1 MITKDNNLKVMELFF
16 KFPYSSFHIREIARL
31 TELSST
37 GIIKIIRKLKKE
49 DLLISKK
56 AKMVEEVSPNF
67 DGRFVLVKRL
77 YNIYSL
83 TDSGLLVYLKKFYEL
98 PQAIILFGSYSNG
111 TDSEKSDIDLAI
123 LSKKKDIPDLT
134 IYEKRLKRKIS
145 LHLIDLDKTSNEFKN
160 TLANGVIVEG
170 YIELIK

>member
-16 KFPYSSFHIREIARL
+16 KFPSSAFHIREIARL
-31 TELSST
+31 TGLSST
-37 GIIKIIRKLKKE
+37 GIIKIIRKLKKGG
-49 DLLISKK
+49 LLISKK

-67 DGRFVLVKRL
+67 DERFILVKRL

-83 TDSGLLVYLKKFYEL
+83 TDSGLLDYLKKFYEL
-98 PQAIILFGSYSNG
+98 PPAIILFGSYSNG

-134 IYEKRLKRKIS
+134 LYEKRLKRRIS

-160 TLANGVIVEG
+160 TLANGVIIEG
-170 YIELIK
+170 YVELIK